1 MIGLALLKIPVS
13 DLVRSVEFY
22 EKVLGHSAVFTAEEF
37 GWAQFEFADI
47 GLALYVPGKGGGDRV
62 IGGSVDFH
70 FHHPN
75 LDGLQEQLPENAD
88 QIGLHENADGSKS
101 LEFCDPD
108 GNVIK
113 IMERSSA

>member
-13 DLVRSVEFY
+13 DLARSVVFY
-22 EKVLGHSAVFTAEEF
+22 EQVLGHQAAFTAEEY
-37 GWAQFEFADI
+37 GWAQFDFADI

-62 IGGSVDFH
+62 IGGSLDFH
-70 FHHPN
+70 LHHPDLADLRKN
-75 LDGLQEQLPENAD
+75 LPDDAD
-88 QIGLHENADGSKS
+88 QVGIHENADGSKS

-113 IMERSSA
+113 IMQSG